1 MSLAEILNRQSMAGP
16 RRRLVVEVLLCTVVG
31 TTIVLAGVNAT
42 IDSRRYVS
50 SPQYKSYAFLITL
63 VWAFLPVV
71 WRVGCDTLDDLG
83 TPARMVL
90 RQRLPVAA
98 SGVLAVVVVAVVVV
112 ATVSGVY
119 APGDKSPLNLGIYR
133 VGLTYAAA
141 SVALVPAVAAMWQCL
156 PVLTRLR
163 AIQSADLA
171 LIDGLLN
178 VRRALLRSLTA
189 AGSLVSLGVLAT
201 GAQRQA
207 VLAYDPH
214 ANYPASYV
222 VVWGLGFSAALLVN
236 FIPGFRSL
244 IDLANATVEV
254 TFPLLPPGEQGW
266 RDALDDR
273 AALAGLLQV
282 RGSARDIIN
291 SSILVAGPLM
301 TSTLSLFLPSGNG

>member
-16 RRRLVVEVLLCTVVG
+16 RRRLVVEVLLCTVVR
-31 TTIVLAGVNAT
+31 TTIVLAAVNAT
-42 IDSRRYVS
+42 IDRRRDVS
-50 SPQYKSYAFLITL
+50 TPQYKSEAFLIIL

-98 SGVLAVVVVAVVVV
+98 SGVLAVVVVAI
-112 ATVSGVY
+112 VSGVY
-119 APGDKSPLNLGIYR
+119 ARGDKSPLYLGMYR
-133 VGLTYAAA
+133 VGLTYFACG
-141 SVALVPAVAAMWQCL
+141 VALVPAIASMWQCL
-156 PVLTRLR
+156 PVLNRLR

-171 LIDGLLN
+171 LIHGLLN

-214 ANYPASYV
+214 AAYPASYV
-222 VVWGLGFSAALLVN
+222 IIWGLGFSAALLVN
-236 FIPGFRSL
+236 FMPGFRRL
-244 IDLANATVEV
+244 TDLANAAVDV
-254 TFPLLPPGEQGW
+254 AFPLLPPGQQGW
-266 RDALDDR
+266 RDVLDDR
-273 AALAGLLQV
+273 AALSVDFRTLGLGLCGV
-282 RGSARDIIN
+282 GER
-291 SSILVAGPLM
+291 VE
-301 TSTLSLFLPSGNG
+301 